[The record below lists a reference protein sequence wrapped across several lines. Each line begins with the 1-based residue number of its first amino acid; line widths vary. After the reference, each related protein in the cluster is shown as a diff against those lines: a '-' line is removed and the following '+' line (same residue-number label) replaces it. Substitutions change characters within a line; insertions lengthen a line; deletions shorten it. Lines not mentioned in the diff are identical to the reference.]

1 MDMTGDGEERGRD
14 DAAAMGVG
22 QQAAFGDGIVGG
34 TDGQRV
40 PGERRDPAGGTDEAG
55 DDEAPYDGRDDDH
68 SGLVGGGPADATDAA
83 GGSRAGAGEVA
94 ADRARAENAN
104 VAEEEAGLAPGE
116 SD

>member
-1 MDMTGDGEERGRD
+1 MGTTGDGEERGRD

-40 PGERRDPAGGTDEAG
+40 PDEGRDSGRGSDEVGEGEAQ
-55 DDEAPYDGRDDDH
+55 YDGRDEDH
-68 SGLVGGGPADATDAA
+68 SGLVGGGPADTTDAA

-94 ADRARAENAN
+94 ADRARAEGAN
-104 VAEEEAGLAPGE
+104 VTDEEAGLAPGE

>member
-34 TDGQRV
+34 TAGGRE
-40 PGERRDPAGGTDEAG
+40 PGETDAAG
-55 DDEAPYDGRDDDH
+55 DRDDDD
-68 SGLVGGGPADATDAA
+68 LVAGGPIDVGEGA

-94 ADRARAENAN
+94 ADRARAEDAH
-104 VAEEEAGLAPGE
+104 AAQEEEGLAPGE